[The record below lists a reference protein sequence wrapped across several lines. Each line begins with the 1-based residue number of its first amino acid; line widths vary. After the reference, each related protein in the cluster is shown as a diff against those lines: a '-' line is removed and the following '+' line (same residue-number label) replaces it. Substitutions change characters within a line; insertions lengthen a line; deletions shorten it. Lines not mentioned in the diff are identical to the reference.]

1 MVMEEPDIEI
11 GAGVSS
17 KAISR
22 RLGGFFGSGRRP
34 DRSPYDDGPPT
45 IQHHASPAQ
54 QYDPNGFGVRPAVS
68 GVDFQFPGMPAMQ
81 TGSGN
86 GMP

>member
-34 DRSPYDDGPPT
+34 DRSPYDDG
-45 IQHHASPAQ
+45 AA
-54 QYDPNGFGVRPAVS
+54 S
-68 GVDFQFPGMPAMQ
+68 GVDSKFSGIPAML
-81 TGSGN
+81 TGTGN
-86 GMP
+86 GMPPY